1 METEVGLGV
10 PVTIGRDSTVVVGI
24 IDGIKL
30 SRNGVERIS
39 IEGMD
44 YWFWLSDGWQLLV
57 EEEENEDGS
66 IQPE

>member
-1 METEVGLGV
+1 MEMEIGLGV
-10 PVTIGRDSTVVVGI
+10 PVTIVRDTTVVGGV

-30 SRNGVERIS
+30 SRNGVERLS

-57 EEEENEDGS
+57 DEEESENGQ

>member
-1 METEVGLGV
+1 MEAEIGLGV

-44 YWFWLSDGWQLLV
+44 YWFWLSDVWQLLV
-57 EEEENEDGS
+57 DEEETEDGE
-66 IQPE
+66 I